1 MRFIRQVFLFF
12 THLFIASTVIA
23 QIQLPLDT
31 SFKQAILNNTRT
43 MEGIPGSK
51 YWQNKA
57 EYKLKINFE
66 PSTRLLEGTVEI
78 VYKNN
83 SPDTL
88 HEIWFKLYPNIYK
101 RGVPRKSKIAKKD
114 LGDGVYIKR
123 AEVDGE
129 HQRLNDLVIDGTNMR
144 IAIEGLMPGKEK
156 TFKITYQYVLNE
168 GSHLRTGKVDNG
180 SFFIAYFFP
189 RIAVYDDID
198 GWNRY
203 AYTGEEEFYND
214 FCDFKAEIKVP
225 RNYTVWATGDLTNK
239 KKVFKGYI
247 NDLIDEA
254 EKSDIIV
261 DIISEKAIKS
271 QDVVKEK
278 SNVFKFEAK
287 NVVDFAFA
295 LSDHY
300 VWKSTSLIVD
310 SLTGR
315 RTRVDAVFN
324 PKHKDYYEV
333 IDFAQKTVEGMSFK
347 FPSWPFPYNHMT
359 VFDGLDQMEYPM
371 MANDNP
377 TKTREDGITLTSHEI
392 FHTMFP
398 FYMGT
403 NETKYGWMDEG
414 WATIGEWKLSAF
426 IDSTYIDDYGVEP
439 TAQTSGLED
448 DTPIMTLTTALTGA
462 GKFTNSYP
470 KPALG
475 YLFVEELL
483 GEELF
488 KTALHHYI
496 KSWNGKHP
504 QPLDF
509 FNCINYA
516 SGKDLN
522 WFWKKW
528 FFEDGITDMGIISVD
543 EVDKHSY
550 SIKVKNKS
558 NKPLPV
564 HLAVYFKDGTVK
576 NIKQSIAVW
585 EKGESE
591 INIPFSS
598 EKQIK
603 KVVLGGTY
611 IPDQYEKDNLFI
623 LN

>member
-1 MRFIRQVFLFF
+1 MKFTKRVLLFSIYISF
-12 THLFIASTVIA
+12 ASAAIARA
-23 QIQLPLDT
+23 QLPIDS
-31 SFKQAILNNTRT
+31 SFKKAVENNTRT
-43 MEGIPGSK
+43 MGGLPGSK

-57 EYKLKINFE
+57 AYKLKINFQ
-66 PSTRLLEGTVEI
+66 PRTRLLEGDVEI

-101 RGVPRKSKIAKKD
+101 KGTFRKSKIAKKD
-114 LGDGVYIKR
+114 LGDGVQIKR
-123 AEVDGE
+123 AEMDGN
-129 HQRLNDLVIDGTNMR
+129 LLGSSDLITDGTNMK
-144 IAIEGLMPGKEK
+144 IATQDLLPGKEM
-156 TFKITYQYVLNE
+156 TFKFSYQYILNE
-168 GSHLRTGKVDNG
+168 GSHLRTGRVDDG

-198 GWNRY
+198 GWNKY
-203 AYTGEEEFYND
+203 PYTGEEEFYND
-214 FCDFKAEIKVP
+214 FCDFKADIKVP

-239 KKVFKGYI
+239 KKVFRGYI
-247 NDLIDEA
+247 NDLVEKA
-254 EKSDIIV
+254 EKSDTIIDV
-261 DIISEKAIKS
+261 ISEEAIKS
-271 QDVVKEK
+271 NSITKGK
-278 SNVFKFEAK
+278 NNVFKFEAK

-300 VWKSTSLIVD
+300 IWKSTSLMVD
-310 SLTGR
+310 SLTKR

-324 PKHKDYYEV
+324 PRHKDYYEV
-333 IDFAQKTVEGMSFK
+333 IDFAKKTVDGMSFK

-426 IDSTYIDDYGVEP
+426 IDETFIDDYGVQP
-439 TAQTSGLED
+439 VAQTSGRED
-448 DTPIMTLTTALTGA
+448 DTPIMTLTSKLKGA
-462 GKFTNSYP
+462 GTFTNSYP

-488 KTALHHYI
+488 RTALHYYI
-496 KSWNGKHP
+496 KNWNGKHP

-516 SGKDLN
+516 GGKDLN
-522 WFWKKW
+522 WFWKRW
-528 FFEDGITDMGIISVD
+528 FFEDGITDLGIIG
-543 EVDKHSY
+543 VDKDNKDSY
-550 SIKVKNKS
+550 LVKIENKS

-564 HLAVYFKDGTVK
+564 HLTFHFADGTFEK
-576 NIKQSIAVW
+576 LNSSIAVW
-585 EKGESE
+585 ENGKQQIS
-591 INIPFSS
+591 IPFSS
-598 EKQIK
+598 KKQVK
-603 KVVLGGTY
+603 KVVLGDVY
-611 IPDQYEKDNLFI
+611 IPDSSKKDNSFI

>member
-1 MRFIRQVFLFF
+1 MKFIRQVLLFF
-12 THLFIASTVIA
+12 IHIFIVATAIA
-23 QIQLPLDT
+23 QIQLPLDA
-31 SFKQAILNNTRT
+31 SFKQAVRNNTRT
-43 MEGIPGSK
+43 MEGIPGSR

-57 EYKLKINFE
+57 DYKLKIDFE
-66 PSTRLLEGTVEI
+66 PRTRLLEGTVEI

-88 HEIWFKLYPNIYK
+88 HEIWFKLYPNLYK
-101 RGVPRKSKIAKKD
+101 KGVLRKSKIARRD
-114 LGDGVYIKR
+114 LGNGVQIKR
-123 AEVDGE
+123 AEADGD
-129 HQRLNDLVIDGTNMR
+129 RLRLSDLIIDGTNMK
-144 IAIEGLMPGKEK
+144 IAIEGLMPGKEM
-156 TFKITYQYVLNE
+156 TFNIGYQYVLNE
-168 GSHLRTGKVDNG
+168 GSHLRTGKVDES
-180 SFFIAYFFP
+180 SFFVAYFFP

-198 GWNRY
+198 GWNKY
-203 AYTGEEEFYND
+203 PYTGEEEFYND

-239 KKVFKGYI
+239 RKVFKSYI
-247 NDLIDEA
+247 NDLIDKA
-254 EKSDIIV
+254 EKSDTIIDV
-261 DIISEKAIKS
+261 ISEKAIKS
-271 QDVVKEK
+271 HDVVREK

-300 VWKSTSLIVD
+300 VWKSTSLVVD
-310 SLTGR
+310 SVTGR

-324 PKHKDYYEV
+324 SKHKDYYEV
-333 IDFAQKTVEGMSFK
+333 IDFARKTVEGMSFK

-403 NETKYGWMDEG
+403 NETKYAWMDEG
-414 WATIGEWKLSAF
+414 WATIGEWKLSSF
-426 IDSTYIDDYGVEP
+426 IDSAFIDDYGIQP
-439 TAQTSGLED
+439 TARTSGHED
-448 DTPIMTLTTALTGA
+448 DTPIMTLTTALKGA
-462 GKFTNSYP
+462 GTFTNSYP

-475 YLFVEELL
+475 YLFVEEFL
-483 GEELF
+483 GEKLF
-488 KTALHHYI
+488 KTALHYYI
-496 KSWNGKHP
+496 KNWNGKHP

-528 FFEDGITDMGIISVD
+528 FFEDGITDMGIIGVEKID
-543 EVDKHSY
+543 EQSY
-550 SIKVKNKS
+550 LIKVKNKS

-564 HLAVYFKDGTVK
+564 HLTVYFDDGTFKSVK
-576 NIKQSIAVW
+576 RSIVVW
-585 EKGESE
+585 EKGQNQIS
-591 INIPFSS
+591 IPFST
-598 EKQIK
+598 EKRLV
-603 KVVLGGTY
+603 KVVLGGTH
-611 IPDQYEKDNLFI
+611 IPDQYEKDNSFI